1 MLKRDLQSITLKL
14 SDLKEYDAKRLEHK
28 FKNQRPRH
36 SVETITGD
44 DASTSG
50 TATSSFTAGTC
61 TETPSSGTPTGSTT
75 PTLATQEDLADR
87 SPRPTSVA
95 ATATTAT
102 TNSGST
108 DDDISVAAVADDND
122 TIDDFSD
129 DNWVDLD
136 ADTNDA
142 DEEGARGGA

>member
-28 FKNQRPRH
+28 FKNQRPRC

-50 TATSSFTAGTC
+50 TATSSYTAGTC
-61 TETPSSGTPTGSTT
+61 TETPSTGSTT
-75 PTLATQEDLADR
+75 PTLASQEDLADR
-87 SPRPTSVA
+87 PPRPTSAA

-122 TIDDFSD
+122 TIDELSD
-129 DNWVDLD
+129 DNWVDMD
-136 ADTNDA
+136 ADTN
-142 DEEGARGGA
+142 DEEGARGGG